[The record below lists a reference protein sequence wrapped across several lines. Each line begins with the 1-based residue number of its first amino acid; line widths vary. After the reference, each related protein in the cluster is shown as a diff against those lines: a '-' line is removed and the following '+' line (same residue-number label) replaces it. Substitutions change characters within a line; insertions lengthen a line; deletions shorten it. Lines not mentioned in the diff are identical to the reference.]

1 MCTPYTFVPC
11 SQTIW
16 HQPEPQVLFGHTV
29 SSTLQ
34 IGDPSTIACET
45 GIATVGDFRLADMSE
60 GGQGAPLVPFL
71 DRILLRSHFAS
82 SGRLG
87 LMLNIGGISNLT
99 MWIPAHLSD
108 NESSEERTGPA
119 AKGDE
124 RILAFDC
131 GPGM

>member
-108 NESSEERTGPA
+108 DESSEERTGPA
-119 AKGDE
+119 AKRDE